1 MRQSKLLD
9 PNSLLPSPDSKAHS
23 RSEKLSVY
31 IKKMID
37 RHGGSIG
44 FDEYM
49 DLALYQK
56 DLGYYSSGNQK
67 FGPRGDF
74 VTAPEISPLF
84 SKCLASQ
91 CAQILGDFED
101 PCILEIGA
109 GTGVMA
115 KDLLL
120 VLEKSNLLPE
130 KYFIFEISP
139 DLKLKQQKLLKQSI
153 PRYIDRIIW
162 IDSLPERKFNGLVLA
177 NEVLDALPV
186 KRFKKESDLFKEV
199 KVSFTGNEFYWVD
212 APANHEL
219 TNALEKIEDKLLKPF
234 PENYCSEINI
244 NLKIWLDSVQS
255 VMRKGVI
262 LFIDYGYSMSD
273 YYHPERSDGNLLCH
287 YKHHIHDD
295 PFFYPGLQDITTSV
309 DFTSVAKNAE
319 EVGLNI
325 SGYTNQLYFL
335 ISCGLDDLV
344 PDMSLL
350 NTKSQTQ
357 ISKEL
362 RTLLMPD
369 EMGERFKFMAL
380 TKKYNKE
387 LLGFSKIDQRNQL

>member
-1 MRQSKLLD
+1 MRQSKLSV
-9 PNSLLPSPDSKAHS
+9 PNSLLPSPDSKAQSH
-23 RSEKLSVY
+23 SEKLSAY

-49 DLALYQK
+49 DLVLYQQ

-109 GTGVMA
+109 GTGTMA

-120 VLEKSNLLPE
+120 VLEKSNSLPE
-130 KYFIFEISP
+130 KYFIFEISS
-139 DLKLKQQKLLKQSI
+139 DLKLKQQKLLKQYI

-199 KVSFTGNEFYWVD
+199 KVSFTGNDFYWVD
-212 APANHEL
+212 APASHEL
-219 TNALEKIEDKLLKPF
+219 TNALEKIEDELLKPF

-244 NLKIWLDSVQS
+244 NLKIWLDSIQS
-255 VMRKGVI
+255 VMGKGVI

-273 YYHPERSDGNLLCH
+273 YYHPERSDGNLLC
-287 YKHHIHDD
+287 YYRHHVHDD

-319 EVGLNI
+319 EIGLNI
-325 SGYTNQLYFL
+325 SGYTNQSYFL